1 MSGQPAVSV
10 QLDPVLVAARVPL
23 EQIPLVDFGPF
34 LHGSPAERKAVARKI
49 GEACR
54 NIGFLYL
61 VNHDVPSALIE
72 RTFAEARRFFAL
84 PLEKKRE
91 IAIERSPCHRGYF
104 GMGGENL
111 DPKKQIYAGDLKE
124 GIKIGRDL
132 APDHPLVRAG
142 TPLHGP
148 DQWPE
153 GLPGWRET
161 MQECYDSLVKLGRE
175 IMHAFALALELPED
189 HFDRWLS
196 GPMATLGPLHYPP
209 HSGRISEER
218 LGAGAH
224 TDFGCLTI
232 LAQDPVGGLQVRNSA
247 GEWIDAPYVGGSFV
261 VNIGDMMARWTN
273 GIFSSTV
280 HRVINTSGKDRYSLP
295 FFFDPD
301 FNADLTCL
309 ETCQGP
315 DRPARYPPTT
325 GGQHLLDMI
334 SATFDYHREKDK
346 PN

>member
-1 MSGQPAVSV
+1 MSKSQ
-10 QLDPVLVAARVPL
+10 LVAAELDPALRAARIPL
-23 EQIPLVDFGPF
+23 DQIPVVDFAPF
-34 LHGSPAERKAVARKI
+34 LHGSPAERRAVARGI

-54 NIGFLYL
+54 NIGFFYL
-61 VNHDVPSALIE
+61 VNHGVPAELTR
-72 RTFAEARRFFAL
+72 RTFAEARRFFDL
-84 PLEKKRE
+84 PVEKKQE
-91 IAIERSPCHRGYF
+91 IAIEKSPCHRGYF

-111 DPKKQIYAGDLKE
+111 DPRKQRYAGDLKE

-132 APDHPLVRAG
+132 ALDHPLVKAG

-148 DQWPE
+148 DQWPT

-161 MQECYDSLVKLGRE
+161 MQECYEALVKLGRE
-175 IMHAFALALELPED
+175 IMHAFALALGLPED
-189 HFDRWLS
+189 YFDRWLT

-209 HSGRISEER
+209 HPGRITEER

-247 GEWIDAPYVGGSFV
+247 GQWIDAPYIEGSFV
-261 VNIGDMMARWTN
+261 VNIGDMMERWTN
-273 GIFSSTV
+273 GIFSSTL

-295 FFFDPD
+295 FFFDPNFD
-301 FNADLTCL
+301 ADLTCL
-309 ETCQGP
+309 ATCQGP
-315 DRPARYPPTT
+315 DRPAKYPPTT

-334 SATFDYHREKDK
+334 NATFDYHRDRDRK
-346 PN
+346 N